1 MQTIQ
6 PRFQIGDRVRVRA
19 HWPGLRHRDGRIVG
33 IDRMVGVRYQV
44 QLADGARYV
53 YVSVMLEPIDRTT
66 SCSGPAI
73 VAGSPAVSAIR
84 VIRVREFWLSGRY
97 MHRRLHEGKSYQ
109 FTTTAR
115 RTMRPCRMLPGC
127 L

>member
-33 IDRMVGVRYQV
+33 IDRTVGVRYQV

-53 YVSVMLEPIDRTT
+53 YVSVMLEPIETDRA
-66 SCSGPAI
+66 S
-73 VAGSPAVSAIR
+73 SA
-84 VIRVREFWLSGRY
+84 
-97 MHRRLHEGKSYQ
+97 
-109 FTTTAR
+109 AA
-115 RTMRPCRMLPGC
+115 
-127 L
+127 